1 MSHMQTM
8 AHNDALYESDH
19 PIPARSSADLAVSNP
34 YTRQD
39 QDPQTYA
46 LREAHALPTPS
57 GPHSAFEAYVEG
69 PGGVSLPSHRAY
81 GPATTARNGTPPVAE
96 QEGSPAPRRKSK
108 LERSLEPSGYAAADT
123 EGVQLD
129 YADPTKTIRPHR
141 GSPAGARA
149 KVGPSRTSDDSTAGD
164 APSHLGR
171 SGTEFLSRYNERNEA
186 VLGSPRNGDGILHD
200 LEAGVAN
207 RTAAALQEAK
217 DRGLATP
224 AMIEH
229 ATAAPGVNPCA
240 PPPSSPRLAPASP
253 HPLPALL
260 LQVRRLRPLDPDPAR
275 LPTQDAH
282 NPPRAGAW
290 GVEPP
295 PQRRPPHGPRAPL
308 V

>member
-1 MSHMQTM
+1 MSRSPHRAAPFPPPRCPVRRWLQLHPMPQLPLQPHHHVARRHRAPRNSCAVLLTPYLPLQTKHLRAIPAMSHMQTM

-19 PIPARSSADLAVSNP
+19 PIPARSSADNLAVSNP

-186 VLGSPRNGDGILHD
+186 VLGSPRNGEAGILHD

-229 ATAAPGVNPCA
+229 ATAAPGVNP
-240 PPPSSPRLAPASP
+240 
-253 HPLPALL
+253 
-260 LQVRRLRPLDPDPAR
+260 
-275 LPTQDAH
+275 
-282 NPPRAGAW
+282 
-290 GVEPP
+290 
-295 PQRRPPHGPRAPL
+295 
-308 V
+308 

>member
-96 QEGSPAPRRKSK
+96 PEGSPAPRRKSK

-129 YADPTKTIRPHR
+129 YADPTKTIRPPQ
-141 GSPAGARA
+141 S
-149 KVGPSRTSDDSTAGD
+149 PSRIS
-164 APSHLGR
+164 
-171 SGTEFLSRYNERNEA
+171 Y
-186 VLGSPRNGDGILHD
+186 
-200 LEAGVAN
+200 
-207 RTAAALQEAK
+207 
-217 DRGLATP
+217 
-224 AMIEH
+224 
-229 ATAAPGVNPCA
+229 
-240 PPPSSPRLAPASP
+240 
-253 HPLPALL
+253 
-260 LQVRRLRPLDPDPAR
+260 
-275 LPTQDAH
+275 
-282 NPPRAGAW
+282 
-290 GVEPP
+290 
-295 PQRRPPHGPRAPL
+295 
-308 V
+308 

>member
-19 PIPARSSADLAVSNP
+19 PIPARSSADNLAVSNP

-149 KVGPSRTSDDSTAGD
+149 KVGPSRTSNDSTAGD

-217 DRGLATP
+217 ARGLAPP

-229 ATAAPGVNPCA
+229 ATAAPGVNP
-240 PPPSSPRLAPASP
+240 
-253 HPLPALL
+253 
-260 LQVRRLRPLDPDPAR
+260 
-275 LPTQDAH
+275 
-282 NPPRAGAW
+282 
-290 GVEPP
+290 
-295 PQRRPPHGPRAPL
+295 
-308 V
+308 

>member
-19 PIPARSSADLAVSNP
+19 PTPARSSADLAVSNP

-240 PPPSSPRLAPASP
+240 AAFGTPA
-253 HPLPALL
+253 
-260 LQVRRLRPLDPDPAR
+260 
-275 LPTQDAH
+275 
-282 NPPRAGAW
+282 
-290 GVEPP
+290 
-295 PQRRPPHGPRAPL
+295 
-308 V
+308 

>member
-186 VLGSPRNGDGILHD
+186 VLGSPRNGEAGILHD

-240 PPPSSPRLAPASP
+240 PRL
-253 HPLPALL
+253 
-260 LQVRRLRPLDPDPAR
+260 
-275 LPTQDAH
+275 
-282 NPPRAGAW
+282 
-290 GVEPP
+290 EPP
-295 PQRRPPHGPRAPL
+295 A
-308 V
+308 